1 MTYLKP
7 VLSVAILVLGAMVA
21 PFSSLQAQSSGPS
34 ADSLAV
40 PSGERLI
47 LQLETS
53 LHTRTSRQGDRV
65 HFRTIEPVRV
75 GGEIAIP
82 SGSSVTA
89 TVSKVQRPGRVKGRA
104 ELRLRFEEVR
114 LPDGT
119 NLPLKASVTRAGLT
133 QVDNAK
139 KGEPQLKGEAG
150 NGGSITVV
158 AQGGLQGAVLGTM
171 AGGAKG
177 AAYGGAIGAGIGL
190 ASILLQRG
198 PDLDLPRDMLFEA
211 MFDQAFSVP
220 VTAVQRSIQIAQNTS
235 PPSPSPSPSPS
246 RPILSRFPS
255 TRDTRP
261 VEDKVEPVPDFTK
274 DEAESADP
282 GPAPA
287 EAASRQ
293 PIPPSSAPLPSPP
306 DWDSGGYKLK
316 VDVRLVMVD
325 AIVRD
330 RGGRPLENLKQPD
343 FRIFED
349 GIEQEIQSF
358 SRDELPLALALVVD
372 RSGSVAPYM
381 SEIRQAAYKALSQ
394 LKRGDQVALFTFAG
408 EVQRLED
415 LTTDRQRIADRISEI
430 RAGGGTNIVDGLF
443 DAVNYL
449 SLVAPDKRR
458 AVILISDNLA
468 TTRPRMSQDQLIR
481 FAMETETVIYSVKTA
496 GEAAPVTMRV
506 PLWLGGFGSVSK
518 ITEETGG
525 EIIDVSTTGS
535 LDTAMAA
542 AISRLKLR
550 YTLGYQSTNSTREST
565 FRRIE
570 VRLNDRFGRLNSDYS
585 INARRGYYAG
595 TESAAAQKR

>member
-1 MTYLKP
+1 MTHLKA
-7 VLSVAILVLGAMVA
+7 VLSLAIFVLGATAA
-21 PFSSLQAQSSGPS
+21 PFSSVVAQSTGAS
-34 ADSLAV
+34 AVTLDI

-65 HFRTIEPVRV
+65 QFRTIEPVRT
-75 GGEIAIP
+75 GGQVAIP

-104 ELRLRFEEVR
+104 ELCLRFEEVR

-119 NLPLKASVTRAGLT
+119 SLPLKASVTRAGLT
-133 QVDNAK
+133 QVG
-139 KGEPQLKGEAG
+139 KGKQGDPQLKGEAG

-211 MFDQAFSVP
+211 KLDQAFSVP
-220 VTAVQRSIQIAQNTS
+220 VAVAQRSIQIAQNTS
-235 PPSPSPSPSPS
+235 PPSPSSSTSPP

-255 TRDTRP
+255 TRETRP
-261 VEDKVEPVPDFTK
+261 AEEKAEQVPDFTK

-282 GPAPA
+282 NVVPA

-293 PIPPSSAPLPSPP
+293 PIPPASAPLPPPP

-325 AIVRD
+325 AMVRD
-330 RGGRPLENLKQPD
+330 RGGRPLENLKQQD

-358 SRDELPLALALVVD
+358 SRDELPLALALVID

-394 LKRGDQVALFTFAG
+394 LKHGDQVALFTFAG

-415 LTTDRQRIADRISEI
+415 LTTNRQKIADRISEI

-449 SLVAPDKRR
+449 SLVAPDRRR
-458 AVILISDNLA
+458 AVILISDNQA
-468 TTRPRMSQDQLIR
+468 TTRPRMSQDQLVR
-481 FAMETETVIYSVKTA
+481 FAMESETVIYSVKTP

-535 LDTAMAA
+535 LDAAMGAV
-542 AISRLKLR
+542 ISRLKLR
-550 YTLGYQSTNSTREST
+550 YTLGYQSTNKAGDGA
-565 FRRIE
+565 FRRID
-570 VRLNDRFGRLNSDYS
+570 VRLSDRFGRPNSDYS
-585 INARRGYYAG
+585 VNARRGYYAG
-595 TESAAAQKR
+595 AENAAAQTR

>member
-1 MTYLKP
+1 
-7 VLSVAILVLGAMVA
+7 
-21 PFSSLQAQSSGPS
+21 
-34 ADSLAV
+34 
-40 PSGERLI
+40 

-53 LHTRTSRQGDRV
+53 LHTRTSREGDRV

-75 GGEIAIP
+75 GGQVAIP

-119 NLPLKASVTRAGLT
+119 NLPLKASVTRAGVT
-133 QVDNAK
+133 QIDQAK

-171 AGGAKG
+171 AGGLKG

-211 MFDQAFSVP
+211 KFDQAFNVP
-220 VTAVQRSIQIAQNTS
+220 VTAAQRSVQIAQNTS
-235 PPSPSPSPSPS
+235 SAAPSPSPSPS

-255 TRDTRP
+255 GRDTRP
-261 VEDKVEPVPDFTK
+261 VEDKVEPVPDFSK
-274 DEAESADP
+274 DETASAD
-282 GPAPA
+282 PAPA
-287 EAASRQ
+287 ETASRQ
-293 PIPPSSAPLPSPP
+293 PVPPSSAPLPPPP

-394 LKRGDQVALFTFAG
+394 LKRGDQVALFAFAG

-430 RAGGGTNIVDGLF
+430 RAGGGTNIIDGLF

-481 FAMETETVIYSVKTA
+481 FAMETETVIYSVKTP
-496 GEAAPVTMRV
+496 GDAAPVTMRV

-518 ITEETGG
+518 VTEETGG
-525 EIIDVSTTGS
+525 EIIDVTTTGS
-535 LDTAMAA
+535 LDAAMGAV
-542 AISRLKLR
+542 ISRLKLR
-550 YTLGYQSTNSTREST
+550 YTLGYQSTNGARDST

-570 VRLNDRFGRLNSDYS
+570 VRLADRFGRPNSDYS
-585 INARRGYYAG
+585 VNARRGYYAG
-595 TESAAAQKR
+595 TEAAAAQNR